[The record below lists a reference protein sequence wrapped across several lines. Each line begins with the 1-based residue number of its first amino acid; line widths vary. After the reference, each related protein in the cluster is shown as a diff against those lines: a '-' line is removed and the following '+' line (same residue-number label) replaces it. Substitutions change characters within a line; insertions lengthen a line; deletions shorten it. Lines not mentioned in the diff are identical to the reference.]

1 MKEAEVDENDENN
14 EADAEDE
21 PKGVKSPQKSKKK
34 RKLKKSKGFIGT
46 SYPFI
51 NDTYRI
57 SMNSFYSQVRKV
69 FMFLLRRVKIF
80 ATTTV
85 GVPLEAVG
93 CIFFTPILLRF
104 ILKSGYYCRQFMPY
118 TRNFVI
124 FWA

>member
-51 NDTYRI
+51 YDTYRI
-57 SMNSFYSQVRKV
+57 SMTS
-69 FMFLLRRVKIF
+69 LLLHTFKPASYFCVEL
-80 ATTTV
+80 A
-85 GVPLEAVG
+85 
-93 CIFFTPILLRF
+93 FT
-104 ILKSGYYCRQFMPY
+104 
-118 TRNFVI
+118 
-124 FWA
+124 